1 MSTPRKRLF
10 LLAALCFVA
19 MTGVALA
26 NDPIPGAP
34 PDKSLL
40 ELFQSTGPVG
50 YMMVLTSMA
59 GTAFVI
65 EHLVNVRR
73 EKLAPTPLAQDLQAL
88 IEEEQYDEAIE
99 LCDQEGGYLS
109 NLVGAALRL
118 RHAGYHEMV
127 NSLEAAATEEQFKLQ
142 TKISFLSLI
151 GNIGPL
157 LGLLGTVTGM
167 IQAFDAISREG
178 VGDPRVLSGGIGTAL
193 ITTAAGLIVAI
204 PSLFAYRYLRGLVDL
219 LVVDMEKEAMK
230 LVRAF
235 DQMERRSGRGARRR
249 EAAS

>member
-40 ELFQSTGPVG
+40 ELFSTTGPVG

-142 TKISFLSLI
+142 TKISYLSLI
-151 GNIGPL
+151 GNVGPL

-167 IQAFDAISREG
+167 ITSFQKIEKLKAPTPKDLASGVYESLVNTTMGLFIGIVFLTAFFLYKNKVTKMCLSMNLQA
-178 VGDPRVLSGGIGTAL
+178 
-193 ITTAAGLIVAI
+193 
-204 PSLFAYRYLRGLVDL
+204 VDL
-219 LVVDMEKEAMK
+219 LKTMVTKDFGHKAK
-230 LVRAF
+230 
-235 DQMERRSGRGARRR
+235 
-249 EAAS
+249 

>member
-142 TKISFLSLI
+142 TKISYLSLI
-151 GNIGPL
+151 GNVGPL

-167 IQAFDAISREG
+167 ITSFQKIEKLKAPTPKDLASGVYESLVNTTMGLFIGIVFLTAFFLYKNKVTKMCLSMNLQA
-178 VGDPRVLSGGIGTAL
+178 
-193 ITTAAGLIVAI
+193 
-204 PSLFAYRYLRGLVDL
+204 VDL
-219 LVVDMEKEAMK
+219 LKTMVTKDFGHKAK
-230 LVRAF
+230 
-235 DQMERRSGRGARRR
+235 
-249 EAAS
+249 